1 MPILATL
8 NSSTKSF
15 RTSQRNL
22 PPSMCWKLKYQF
34 SMGKVHTCILLSILN
49 PLGFLPG
56 EFWWRMLDFREKGMV
71 FAEEVGPVCFIVSTD
86 KSWLQ
91 LFFPTYDVT
100 WQVLILPS
108 LGGVMRNREILH
120 QPVLCCATPKHWCE
134 YSKKDYEMEIHGCKI
149 YLPVA
154 FHCAWHIWFFRI
166 FPLAPSYT
174 SSFSWVHTLQYHFRR
189 TWFMKIPLRVPCLRL
204 ERGGKCQKHCQRCL
218 IFPGRLAA
226 NI

>member
-91 LFFPTYDVT
+91 LFFLLTMWHGKLWYCPHWEVWWETEKYYTSPCCV
-100 WQVLILPS
+100 V
-108 LGGVMRNREILH
+108 LH
-120 QPVLCCATPKHWCE
+120 QNTGVNTPRRIMKWRSMAARYTCQLLSTVHGTFDFLE
-134 YSKKDYEMEIHGCKI
+134 YFLWLLHTHPPSAEYIHFSTTPEEHGSWK
-149 YLPVA
+149 YLSECRA
-154 FHCAWHIWFFRI
+154 
-166 FPLAPSYT
+166 S
-174 SSFSWVHTLQYHFRR
+174 
-189 TWFMKIPLRVPCLRL
+189 
-204 ERGGKCQKHCQRCL
+204 G
-218 IFPGRLAA
+218 
-226 NI
+226 